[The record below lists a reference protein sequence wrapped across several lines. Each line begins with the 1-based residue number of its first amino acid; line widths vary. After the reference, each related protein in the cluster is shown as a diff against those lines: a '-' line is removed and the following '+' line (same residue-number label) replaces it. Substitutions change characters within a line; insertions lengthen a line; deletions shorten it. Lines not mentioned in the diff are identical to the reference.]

1 MKINKIK
8 LIAISVALLFSMAAC
23 AQDNTGTDNARN
35 NAWDRQNYTNTT
47 IPDDMTG
54 DGFGQQGQ
62 DRTGTGTSGNQNT
75 EVPGNDPGNN
85 LNSGMRRPGRL
96 TTSLGN
102 LNNRNS
108 EELAKQIS
116 DLPEIERASVV
127 VNENRTIVG
136 IELKNNERQTE
147 ISSALRSRIEDMVR
161 DVNNDIEEV
170 SITADEELYNRVDTM
185 ATDMLDY
192 DGDFFERM
200 GDAFDDLLDTITP
213 NSRRNR

>member
-35 NAWDRQNYTNTT
+35 NAWDRQNNTNTT

>member
-35 NAWDRQNYTNTT
+35 NAWDRQNNTNTT

-108 EELAKQIS
+108 EELSKQIS